1 MIDKT
6 RLFTYEEMLEFVRD
20 HVSVNMDTDT
30 NRNNYDGYSTTVIAQ
45 AVLRV
50 PGEAPIVLSEDYH
63 SYSD

>member
-1 MIDKT
+1 MMDKT
-6 RLFTYEEMLEFVRD
+6 RLFTYEEMLEFVRE

-30 NRNNYDGYSTTVIAQ
+30 DRNNYGGYSTTITAQ
-45 AVLRV
+45 AVLTV

>member
-1 MIDKT
+1 MMDKT

-20 HVSVNMDTDT
+20 HVHVDMDTDT
-30 NRNNYDGYSTTVIAQ
+30 NRNDYGGYSTTVIAQ

-50 PGEAPIVLSEDYH
+50 PGEDAIVLSEDSH